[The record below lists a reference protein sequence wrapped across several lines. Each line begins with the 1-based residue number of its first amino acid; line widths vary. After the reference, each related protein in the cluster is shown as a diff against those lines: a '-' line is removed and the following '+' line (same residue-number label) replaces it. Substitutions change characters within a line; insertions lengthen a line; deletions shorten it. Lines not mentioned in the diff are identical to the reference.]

1 MVLPLVVLAAL
12 ALTAGLLAPAWTSDY
27 QGFGAWLFHDEP
39 HPYKVNVVV
48 MGLSIALAVIGLYV
62 GWALY
67 VKGSLSPDRIRQRL
81 SGLHTLAVN
90 KFYID
95 DLYQWGID
103 RIALAVGNFLALF
116 DRIVI
121 NDTGVNGTG
130 RSVFLSGLR
139 LRYIETGKVYNYAL
153 GMAIGVVVIALIWWL
168 ALPYV

>member
-1 MVLPLVVLAAL
+1 MVLPLAVLAAL
-12 ALTAGLLAPAWTSDY
+12 ALTAGLLAPGWTSDY

-39 HPYKVNVVV
+39 HPYKVNVMV
-48 MGLSIALAVIGLYV
+48 MALSIVLAVGGFAL
-62 GWALY
+62 GWAMY
-67 VKGSLSPDRIRQRL
+67 VKRSISVDGIRESL
-81 SGLHTLAVN
+81 SGLHTLVVN

-103 RIALAVGNFLALF
+103 KIALGLANFMALF
-116 DRIVI
+116 DRIVV

-153 GMAIGVVVIALIWWL
+153 GMAVGVVVVALIWWL
-168 ALPYV
+168 ALPHV